1 MEINSSMI
9 EEISRYTNTD
19 KGTLITKGIRSFLKE
34 KKKNIMLERLK
45 LLSRYESR
53 SSDELERKIKDGKI
67 GEHPA
72 WEDLIV
78 VENLNAE
85 LERIDGYLRN
95 LN

>member
-19 KGTLITKGIRSFLKE
+19 KGTLIAKGIRSFLKE
-34 KKKNIMLERLK
+34 KKKHIMLEKLK
-45 LLSRYESR
+45 LLSRYQSR
-53 SSDELERKIKDGKI
+53 SKDELEEKIKEGQI
-67 GEHPA
+67 EGHPA

-78 VENLNAE
+78 VENLDAE

-95 LN
+95 L